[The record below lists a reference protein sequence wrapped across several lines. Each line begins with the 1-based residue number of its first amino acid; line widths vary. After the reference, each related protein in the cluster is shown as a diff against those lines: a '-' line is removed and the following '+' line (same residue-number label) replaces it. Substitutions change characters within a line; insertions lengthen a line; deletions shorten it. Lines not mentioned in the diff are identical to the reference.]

1 MIGFR
6 HSKEDIKKT
15 LDMAWPAMLESFFA
29 AFAGLVD
36 SLMVSSLGS
45 YAVAAVG
52 LTTQPKFLGLSLFI
66 ASNVAISAL
75 VARRKGE
82 DKKEEANKIFSTFL
96 VFLLAA
102 AVLMSIVLVVFADYE
117 RFYRQIAQQTIIFFV
132 FSSILKRLTRK
143 LA

>member
-82 DKKEEANKIFSTFL
+82 DKK
-96 VFLLAA
+96 
-102 AVLMSIVLVVFADYE
+102 
-117 RFYRQIAQQTIIFFV
+117 
-132 FSSILKRLTRK
+132 
-143 LA
+143 